1 MITGYYTLK
10 PNAAK
15 EAFYFRSEGPQGIFY
30 KLVLFESIPGEGCF
44 NLALCV
50 LQNNKWVDDIVTN
63 NDDFVKTISTVARA
77 VLEFFEVHP
86 DAVLQIGAD
95 ERRRLNVYNGI
106 FRRRLNQIQVT
117 FEVQGIIEGRKEPYQ
132 PQKNYEGFEINLK
145 KQ

>member
-1 MITGYYTLK
+1 MITDYYTLK
-10 PNAAK
+10 PNVAK
-15 EAFYFRSEGPQGIFY
+15 DAFYFRSEGPKGVFH
-30 KLVLFESIPGEGCF
+30 KLVLFEWIPGEGCF

-63 NDDFVKTISTVARA
+63 NDDFVKTISTVAKT

-95 ERRRLNVYNGI
+95 ERRRLGVYNGI
-106 FRRRLNQIQVT
+106 FRRRQDEIQAIY
-117 FEVQGIIEGRKEPYQ
+117 EVHGIIEGRKELYQ